1 MLHTDQLITPDHYV
15 YLLLLRHHPPPGA
28 ADRQNLADADAGTD
42 HFTARRREEEKKK
55 KKNLDSARYHPLV
68 ARCRA
73 LLAIGVRG
81 WVVVS
86 CSRDAPPG
94 ASAVFRAVLYLSIY
108 LSTL

>member
-28 ADRQNLADADAGTD
+28 ADRQNLADADTGTD
-42 HFTARRREEEKKK
+42 HFTARAS
-55 KKNLDSARYHPLV
+55 LDSARYHPLV